1 MPNYKDIEDTIFFL
15 KKMISRKEEHIKR
28 TKKEHGLG
36 ELIKSQMK
44 RNKSDFLRWIIKAY
58 RAKFCEWQRKK

>member
-44 RNKSDFLRWIIKAY
+44 RNKSDFLR
-58 RAKFCEWQRKK
+58 